1 MQGKN
6 RPGQADIERLRG
18 SLVTLIH
25 RESGVKVVMPQV
37 TTKQQARGDALYQ
50 AFVNSPPY
58 DAPGQQAQRDWF
70 ITYDAST
77 LPESASIAW
86 TADLTGAA
94 TGSVVDVGSPYS
106 TFSLV
111 DTDTSGHALYTYQS
125 AGLSNATGC
134 TLEAWVQVL
143 TADLASG
150 MLLRIEDGTRRWDTH
165 LYPTGVIV
173 DDGSNVLLTRDLTSF
188 ALVRVQA
195 RSAELAVY
203 VGGQLAGSGGP
214 TADSTGTLVGWGTQD
229 DPSDAVAYVV
239 RVRAAEGV
247 G

>member
-6 RPGQADIERLRG
+6 RPSQADMERLRE

-37 TTKQQARGDALYQ
+37 TTKQQARGEALYQ
-50 AFVNSPPY
+50 SFVNRPPY
-58 DAPGQQAQRDWF
+58 DAPGQPAQRDWF
-70 ITYDAST
+70 ISYDAST
-77 LPESASIAW
+77 VPESAAIAW
-86 TADLTGAA
+86 TADLSGAA
-94 TGSVVDVGSPYS
+94 TCTVVGLGSPYN
-106 TFSLV
+106 TAALV

-125 AGLSNATGC
+125 AGLSNATGV

-150 MLLRIEDGTRRWDTH
+150 MLLRIEDGAKRWDTH
-165 LYPTGVIV
+165 LYATGIIV
-173 DDGSNVLLTRDLTSF
+173 DDGSQVLLTRDLTSYQI
-188 ALVRVQA
+188 VRVQA
-195 RSAELAVY
+195 QSAAIAVY
-203 VGGQLAGSGGP
+203 VGGQLAGTGGP
-214 TADSTGTLVGWGTQD
+214 TVDSTETLVGWGTQD
-229 DPSDAVAYVV
+229 DASDAVAYVV